1 MSIIEMFL
9 VSGFI
14 STAKGAS
21 IPQNVCLL
29 KQESLFSAIFR
40 SIEIINRIS
49 SDVSLNCAISGFL
62 SRKVISSWVA
72 TASKRRRQLML
83 TCSWIRWLK
92 LIRVCSSVR
101 MRIDLSFSLM
111 FSVVASMMWERKRLF
126 ALSKIS

>member
-49 SDVSLNCAISGFL
+49 SDVSLNCVISGFL
-62 SRKVISSWVA
+62 LRKVISSWVA

-92 LIRVCSSVR
+92 FVWRCSSVR
-101 MRIDLSFSLM
+101 IRIAFLFFLM
-111 FSVVASMMWERKRLF
+111 FSVVALRMWESERLF
-126 ALSKIS
+126 VLSIIE